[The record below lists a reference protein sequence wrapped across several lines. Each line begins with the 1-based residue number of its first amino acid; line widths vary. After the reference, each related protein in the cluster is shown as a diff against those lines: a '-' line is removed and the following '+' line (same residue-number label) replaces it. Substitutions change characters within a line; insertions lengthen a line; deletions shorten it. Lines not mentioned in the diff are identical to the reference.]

1 METGGDMSIT
11 NSNSNFGAK
20 SLIASGF
27 RKDAFSQDDFGF
39 ITHILPP
46 KEIPITENVVEFNAI
61 DITTT
66 IGVGTTGHLYL
77 ASQTNPDAPPENVL
91 EGFRI
96 GAKDL
101 DTLNVLVPSA
111 SGISSEYASRIVMPN
126 GLGFS
131 TTKQYSSEKLFRVD
145 RSSAGI
151 NSITNNV
158 ITLTDPHTF
167 DNAESVRV
175 LSDNGRLPDGLDPNT
190 VYFAITNTNSSAGLT
205 THNTIKL
212 AKTETDAK
220 NASALTIN
228 NLGGT
233 LSVVSRVSD
242 KNSGDIGHPIQFD
255 NSADQSRRQWYINV
269 SRHSTDNKIYD
280 DVVVGLGVTAL
291 GSATPRSF
299 IKRRSDTRSN
309 VDTLY
314 RVRHV
319 IPAAN
324 GGSIAR
330 PPTDG
335 FILQESNTSIGSTN
349 SEIQTYFGS
358 GTLTHVNENRN
369 FRFVAHAN
377 WGSNVGNILTELPHD
392 LSVGSLVEIVNVKS
406 GINTTGVGNSG
417 FNGTFPVT
425 GITSSKEFTVGINTD
440 PGAFTNDTL
449 TRTTALPYFKRK
461 KYETTYYVQNVQE
474 VQPYK
479 KDEQDGIYYLTVL
492 NSGVAPTVDPFT
504 GDKFT
509 QPVTR
514 LFPQTDRD
522 TVNSDPDSAISF
534 ADSADIGRTDV
545 DDVRKSVTRET
556 LDKFI
561 KDVDVGIGL
570 TNVITAVGGTSHR
583 FNTSIDHGLNRLVS
597 VSIASSGAGYGTGVD
612 ADYYNAK
619 LISIGSSTTGQH
631 ATAKV
636 LSMPLVVSPTFK
648 SWTVVVH
655 MVLATR

>member
-1 METGGDMSIT
+1 MQTG
-11 NSNSNFGAK
+11 
-20 SLIASGF
+20 
-27 RKDAFSQDDFGF
+27 
-39 ITHILPP
+39 
-46 KEIPITENVVEFNAI
+46 V
-61 DITTT
+61 
-66 IGVGTTGHLYL
+66 
-77 ASQTNPDAPPENVL
+77 QT
-91 EGFRI
+91 
-96 GAKDL
+96 
-101 DTLNVLVPSA
+101 LV
-111 SGISSEYASRIVMPN
+111 ISCR
-126 GLGFS
+126 
-131 TTKQYSSEKLFRVD
+131 
-145 RSSAGI
+145 
-151 NSITNNV
+151 
-158 ITLTDPHTF
+158 
-167 DNAESVRV
+167 
-175 LSDNGRLPDGLDPNT
+175 
-190 VYFAITNTNSSAGLT
+190 
-205 THNTIKL
+205 
-212 AKTETDAK
+212 
-220 NASALTIN
+220 
-228 NLGGT
+228 
-233 LSVVSRVSD
+233 
-242 KNSGDIGHPIQFD
+242 
-255 NSADQSRRQWYINV
+255 
-269 SRHSTDNKIYD
+269 
-280 DVVVGLGVTAL
+280 
-291 GSATPRSF
+291 
-299 IKRRSDTRSN
+299 
-309 VDTLY
+309 
-314 RVRHV
+314 
-319 IPAAN
+319 
-324 GGSIAR
+324 
-330 PPTDG
+330 
-335 FILQESNTSIGSTN
+335 TS
-349 SEIQTYFGS
+349 
-358 GTLTHVNENRN
+358 
-369 FRFVAHAN
+369 
-377 WGSNVGNILTELPHD
+377 HD

-534 ADSADIGRTDV
+534 ADSADIGKTDV

-636 LSMPLVVSPTFK
+636 SVDATGGITDVQIMDGGSAYGIGTTMNVVGIATTTGHSKAVVTVTNIYDNVGDIVRVSGVTSDTYKPYNTLYRI
-648 SWTVVVH
+648 TEVVVGGAKSFTAISDPAITGVT
-655 MVLATR
+655 MLVLALPCLLMQQHI